1 MEWTHGHVSEQIQ
14 VNGNTVSI
22 RSGEGLSLLGSH
34 LVTTL
39 SMKYFEIKH
48 IEENFSTKGRP
59 SHRNPL
65 AVGLSPSGISLA
77 GREPGLGNGA
87 IAYYSD
93 GGIFKGNRCNEVR
106 WRENGIRAWT
116 VGNVIGC
123 GIDDDGFC
131 YFTLNGKKVE
141 TVIDVKGRDMYPL
154 LYIYKKGSI
163 ETNFGDQPFFY
174 ERANDKGFF
183 HDWKVANEP
192 EKPKL
197 IDSFGYLNDIK
208 FVSKDGEE
216 IGCHRLILSIRSSV
230 FAAMFKSNTETSDV
244 IQIPDFEGSTIRQ
257 MISFIYTD
265 TLEKDYSVDF
275 DLLLIAHKYDIRQ
288 LEVTCENILIKELT
302 AENAFDAWTSANTVS
317 SDKIIAACKLFFVQ
331 HWLEVEKTRWYAT
344 ITEEKKG
351 VLIKLMT
358 SLIEEREDAVLNAA
372 LVKFIK

>member
-1 MEWTHGHVSEQIQ
+1 MEWTNGDVNEQIR

-39 SMKYFEIKH
+39 SKKYFEIKH
-48 IEENFSTKGRP
+48 IEENFSTQGRP
-59 SHRNPL
+59 LHRNPL
-65 AVGLSPSGISLA
+65 AMGLSPIGISLA
-77 GREPGLGNGA
+77 GRIPGLGDGA

-93 GGIFKGNRCNEVR
+93 GGICKGNRGNEVR
-106 WRENGIRAWT
+106 WRENGIRAWK

-141 TVIDVKGRDMYPL
+141 TVIEVDRRYMYPL
-154 LYIYKKGSI
+154 VYIYRKGSI

-183 HDWKVANEP
+183 HDWKQANEP

-197 IDSFGYLNDIK
+197 IDSFGYLNDTK
-208 FVSKDGEE
+208 LVSKDGEE
-216 IGCHRLILSIRSSV
+216 IGCHRLILSIRSNV
-230 FAAMFKSNTETSDV
+230 FAAMFKPNTETSDV

-265 TLEKDYSVDF
+265 TMDKDFSVDF

-288 LEVTCENILIKELT
+288 LEATCENILIKELT
-302 AENAFDAWTSANTVS
+302 VGNVFDAWTSANMVS
-317 SDKIIAACKLFFVQ
+317 SDKIIAACKLFFLQ
-331 HWLEVEKTRWYAT
+331 HWLEVEKTDWYAT
-344 ITEEKKG
+344 IAEEKKD
-351 VLIKLMT
+351 VLIKLIT
-358 SLIEEREDAVLNAA
+358 SLNEEKEDPVLKAA
-372 LVKFIK
+372 LMKLIK